1 MMNSSTDGQQQQQV
15 TISEFVSAI
24 VEFDLTKKIVL
35 AFRKKKAIIFESATP
50 TKIKFKEKISKKT
63 SFPLLKIRVVFFFLS
78 NHTLS
83 IRTLSK
89 SLLRNTMFLFVVR
102 NSISTSITQHGYT
115 FHHQIFLPFHKVLQ
129 FTTAF

>member
-24 VEFDLTKKIVL
+24 VEFDLTKKIAL
-35 AFRKKKAIIFESATP
+35 AFRKKARIYESATP
-50 TKIKFKEKISKKT
+50 TKIKFKEKISKMT
-63 SFPLLKIRVVFFFLS
+63 SFPLLKIRVLIFFLLS

-115 FHHQIFLPFHKVLQ
+115 FHHQIFLPFHKVLV
-129 FTTAF
+129 

>member
-35 AFRKKKAIIFESATP
+35 AFRKKSNIIFESATP

-63 SFPLLKIRVVFFFLS
+63 SFPLLKIRVVIFFLFRI
-78 NHTLS
+78 TLY
-83 IRTLSK
+83 LYA
-89 SLLRNTMFLFVVR
+89 
-102 NSISTSITQHGYT
+102 H
-115 FHHQIFLPFHKVLQ
+115 
-129 FTTAF
+129 